1 MHEGSDGWDQLHY
14 DHRSSKVTVAP
25 WDLWKRLRDQCP
37 AIHSDHYGGFWFV
50 SRHEDVN
57 RVLVDWETFTAAEG
71 TNIPRQAMLMLP
83 LECDPPLHRQYRTIL
98 NPQLAPQKV
107 TLHEGWIRA
116 EAQQLLAELKGR
128 DRFDL
133 VNDYAEPLART
144 LAMRVIG
151 YDEADLPKLAH
162 WTHVLSVGTRDDEEG
177 MQVAMEFFGYLAAT
191 LMARAEE
198 PPRDDLI
205 SLLFTGTIDGRPLT
219 FEEQQSVLLLL
230 TFGGL
235 HTTGTVLS
243 GALVWL
249 ADHPED
255 RARLRADPEV
265 LGTAVDEFVRY
276 VSPVT
281 HMSRTAAVDTEL
293 GGCPIRAGEKV
304 LFGIGSANHDERV
317 FDGARG
323 RRARPLPQPP
333 LRLRRRSAPVRRVP
347 PRQARCPHRPRGVPG
362 HLRRLRDR
370 GPSRAALPRRRGAPP
385 ADRTGRGARPMIR
398 RITIDGCTGHGR
410 CYDVCPEVFEPDE
423 EGYSRLRDV
432 EVEAGTELDAGLS
445 RAVAAC
451 PERAISVG

>member
-1 MHEGSDGWDQLHY
+1 MSVNGERVKGGNVHEGSDGWDQLHY

-116 EAQQLLAELKGR
+116 EAQQLLADLKGR

-255 RARLRADPEV
+255 HARLRADPEV
-265 LGTAVDEFVRY
+265 LSTAVDEFVRY

-281 HMSRTAAVDTEL
+281 HMSRH
-293 GGCPIRAGEKV
+293 GGRGHGARRLPDQGRRQGALRHRVGQPRRAGV
-304 LFGIGSANHDERV
+304 HR
-317 FDGARG
+317 ARG

-333 LRLRRRSAPVRRVP
+333 LRLRRRSAPLRRVP
-347 PRQARCPHRPRGVPG
+347 PRQARRPDRPRGVPG
-362 HLRRLRDR
+362 H
-370 GPSRAALPRRRGAPP
+370 
-385 ADRTGRGARPMIR
+385 
-398 RITIDGCTGHGR
+398 
-410 CYDVCPEVFEPDE
+410 V
-423 EGYSRLRDV
+423 
-432 EVEAGTELDAGLS
+432 
-445 RAVAAC
+445 
-451 PERAISVG
+451 

>member
-1 MHEGSDGWDQLHY
+1 
-14 DHRSSKVTVAP
+14 
-25 WDLWKRLRDQCP
+25 
-37 AIHSDHYGGFWFV
+37 
-50 SRHEDVN
+50 
-57 RVLVDWETFTAAEG
+57 
-71 TNIPRQAMLMLP
+71 
-83 LECDPPLHRQYRTIL
+83 
-98 NPQLAPQKV
+98 
-107 TLHEGWIRA
+107 
-116 EAQQLLAELKGR
+116 
-128 DRFDL
+128 
-133 VNDYAEPLART
+133 
-144 LAMRVIG
+144 MRVIG

-191 LMARAEE
+191 LVARAEE

-255 RARLRADPEV
+255 RARLRADPEL

-293 GGCPIRAGEKV
+293 GGCPIKAGDEGALRDRVGQPRRAGV
-304 LFGIGSANHDERV
+304 H
-317 FDGARG
+317 GARG

-333 LRLRRRSAPVRRVP
+333 LRLRRRSAPLRRLP
-347 PRQARCPHRPRGVPG
+347 PRQARRPHRPRGVP
-362 HLRRLRDR
+362 RVPTTTSRSRTITR
-370 GPSRAALPRRRGAPP
+370 CATRAAR
-385 ADRTGRGARPMIR
+385 
-398 RITIDGCTGHGR
+398 DGTC
-410 CYDVCPEVFEPDE
+410 
-423 EGYSRLRDV
+423 
-432 EVEAGTELDAGLS
+432 
-445 RAVAAC
+445 
-451 PERAISVG
+451 

>member
-1 MHEGSDGWDQLHY
+1 MDVNGGSVHEGSNGWDQLHY

-37 AIHSDHYGGFWFV
+37 AIHSDRYGGFWFV

-71 TNIPRQAMLMLP
+71 TNLPRQAMLMLP
-83 LECDPPLHRQYRTIL
+83 LECDPPLHRQYRSIL

-107 TLHEGWIRA
+107 ALHEGWIRA

-128 DRFDL
+128 DRFDV
-133 VNDYAEPLART
+133 VNDYAEPFART

-191 LMARAEE
+191 LAARAQE
-198 PPRDDLI
+198 PPRDDLM

-255 RARLRADPEV
+255 RARLREDPEL

-281 HMSRTAAVDTEL
+281 HMRRTAAVDTEL
-293 GGCPIRAGEKV
+293 GGCPITAGEVV

-317 FDGARG
+317 FDEPEDVVLDRFPNHHFGFGAG
-323 RRARPLPQPP
+323 
-333 LRLRRRSAPVRRVP
+333 
-347 PRQARCPHRPRGVPG
+347 PHRCVGSHLGKMGVRIG
-362 HLRRLRDR
+362 LEEFLAIYDDFEIEDHHALHYQGGEGRHLLT
-370 GPSRAALPRRRGAPP
+370 AP
-385 ADRTGRGARPMIR
+385 IVV
-398 RITIDGCTGHGR
+398 HG
-410 CYDVCPEVFEPDE
+410 
-423 EGYSRLRDV
+423 S
-432 EVEAGTELDAGLS
+432 
-445 RAVAAC
+445 
-451 PERAISVG
+451 